1 MARTALGI
9 LCGVLTAAL
18 GAGILGEYE
27 FKGTLAIVGG
37 PLFGLVLGE
46 VIVGAGRSRSLP
58 VAVVG
63 ALLGFGAIVWA
74 GLIESHNLHPM
85 YSGVWIAASL
95 AAVTAYFRIAGLA
108 SLSRRVPDE

>member
-9 LCGVLTAAL
+9 VCGVLTAAL

-27 FKGTLAIVGG
+27 FKGTLAVVGG
-37 PLFGLVLGE
+37 PLFGLVIGE

-63 ALLGFGAIVWA
+63 AVLGFAAIVWA

-85 YSGVWIAASL
+85 YSGVWVAAVL
-95 AAVTAYFRIAGLA
+95 AAITAYFRVAGLGA
-108 SLSRRVPDE
+108 LGRRHPEE